1 MLIYWIW
8 FAELSH
14 ISLAQKHALL
24 QHFSDPEEIYHS
36 EERAFSGF
44 SPKVIAA
51 LERKD
56 LSRAREILRSCE
68 DRGIRVLTYGD
79 RPYPNRLK
87 NIFDPPLV
95 LYYKGILPEWETQPV
110 IGVVGT
116 RKATPYGLQTA
127 MQLGNQIAAC
137 GGLVISGGA
146 EGIDTLALQGA
157 LRAGKPVVAVLGCGV
172 DVVYPASNKQLFAQ
186 VSQRGC
192 LISEYPPKAPANHW
206 HFPIRNRII
215 SGLSSGVL
223 IIEAPQKSGALITA
237 NKAAEQG
244 RDVFVVPGNIG
255 VDACVGSNELLRQGA
270 IPVLSGW
277 DVMKEYEAIYPGAVL
292 CRNPSVEPSDEAYL
306 PVAEEPVYPVG
317 SAGKPKLSPKKDI
330 DNGEKSTYSVCQ
342 GLTPEEQKVAGLLTA
357 EPRLADEII
366 AESGMPAGAVLSILT
381 KLTLKGVAK
390 NHPGRRISLK

>member
-8 FAELSH
+8 FAELTH
-14 ISLAQKHALL
+14 ISLAQKHQLL

-36 EERAFSGF
+36 SERAFSEF
-44 SPKVIAA
+44 PKKIVAA
-51 LERKD
+51 LEHKD
-56 LSRAREILRSCE
+56 LTRAREILRNCQ
-68 DRGIRVLTYGD
+68 DRGIRVLTFGD
-79 RPYPNRLK
+79 RMYPKRLK
-87 NIFDPPLV
+87 NIYDPPLV
-95 LYYKGILPEWETQPV
+95 LYYKGILPEWEAQPV

-127 MQLGNQIAAC
+127 MQLGNQVAAC

-157 LRAGKPVVAVLGCGV
+157 LRAGKPVVAILGGSV

-192 LISEYPPKAPANHW
+192 LISEYPPKTRAYHW

-215 SGLSSGVL
+215 SGLSNGVL
-223 IIEAPQKSGALITA
+223 IIEAPQISGALITA
-237 NKAAEQG
+237 GKAAEQG

-277 DVMKEYEAIYPGAVL
+277 DVMREYEAIYPGAVL
-292 CRNPSVEPSDEAYL
+292 RKKPSVEPCEEAYL
-306 PVAEEPVYPVG
+306 PVAEEPVYPAG
-317 SAGKPKLSPKKDI
+317 SAVKSKPSAKKDI

-342 GLTPEEQKVAGLLTA
+342 DLTPEEQMVAKLLTIQ
-357 EPRLADEII
+357 PRLTDEII
-366 AESGMPAGAVLSILT
+366 AESNMPAGTVLSILT